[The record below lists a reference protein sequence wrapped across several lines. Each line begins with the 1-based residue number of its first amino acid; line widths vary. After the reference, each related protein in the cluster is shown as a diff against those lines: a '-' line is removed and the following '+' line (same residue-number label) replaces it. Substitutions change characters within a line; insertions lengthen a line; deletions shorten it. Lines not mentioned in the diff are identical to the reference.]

1 MQNGALDNGLM
12 IINVVDYTEPSTMW
26 WISLICVLVP
36 LVGIY
41 TGFIV
46 YYCRVQ
52 RPLDKKYSGKMVLP
66 EQIFDE
72 DNEIGEYNKDA
83 AMEEDIPMM
92 DIPKVVKKDKKKQKK
107 MKSDEI
113 DKLLP
118 QVPVKFK

>member
-1 MQNGALDNGLM
+1 MS
-12 IINVVDYTEPSTMW
+12 INVVDYTEPSTVW
-26 WISLICVLVP
+26 WISLICVLFP

-41 TGFIV
+41 TGLIV
-46 YYCRVQ
+46 YYCLVQ
-52 RPLDKKYSGKMVLP
+52 RPLDRRYSGKMISP
-66 EQIFDE
+66 EQAFDE

-83 AMEEDIPMM
+83 AMEEEDIPMM